1 MVDRPAMST
10 PLHVLA
16 RNMRMRAEEIR
27 ALAED
32 THDEEPKRI
41 MPGIAADYE
50 KLVEWAEKGSEPSFV
65 LRKQLR
71 R

>member
-1 MVDRPAMST
+1 MAYKTKDPIS
-10 PLHVLA
+10 LSILA

-27 ALAED
+27 TLAED
-32 THDEEPKRI
+32 MHDDEPKMI
-41 MPGIAADYE
+41 MLRIAADYE

-65 LRKQLR
+65 LRQQLR